1 MLLLYYDGPCEST
14 MISFSF
20 RYLFAYLR
28 FLEFCFRMALKN
40 HRLIHVFIY
49 RMIILIT
56 AE

>member
-20 RYLFAYLR
+20 RYLLAYLR

-40 HRLIHVFIY
+40 HR
-49 RMIILIT
+49 
-56 AE
+56 